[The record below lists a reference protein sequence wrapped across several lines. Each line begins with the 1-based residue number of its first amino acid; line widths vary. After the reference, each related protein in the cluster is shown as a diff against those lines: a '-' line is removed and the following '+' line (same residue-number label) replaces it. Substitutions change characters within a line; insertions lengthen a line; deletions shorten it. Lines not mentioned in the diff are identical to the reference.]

1 MRNCSAYSLLSP
13 ALVPPKRTH
22 VPCFGRSMVNG
33 FVGSDSSRYYW
44 IIEKASAPFHYL
56 VLTHGIFSMHDS
68 YSWMRVAARQAA
80 VAAAAIVVAASVPA
94 QTFPAK
100 PVRIISPYA
109 PGGLGDL
116 VPRAIA
122 AGLSEALGQQVIVE
136 NRPGQ
141 SAIVGTQHVKS
152 APPDGYTLLSVA
164 VTFARVPGVVKA
176 AGYDPRS
183 DFTGVSLVCRI
194 PQVLVVN
201 QAHPARTLQDLVAQ
215 AKAKPGEITYGSSG
229 NGSTG
234 HVAAELFMRATGTK
248 LTQVSYKGNAQALV
262 DVMGGQIAMMFDQVS
277 TSAAP
282 VRGAKLRALAV
293 TSRER
298 SSVLPEVPSL
308 HELGYT
314 GFDDVTWN
322 GIVAPAATPREVVNR
337 LHAAVAKALANPEM
351 KKKYAERGIDLAA
364 SASPEEFTQYIR
376 AEADAFLKLVKEAGI
391 QVE

>member
-1 MRNCSAYSLLSP
+1 MKSAVLALLLFLAGNACGQSC
-13 ALVPPKRTH
+13 A
-22 VPCFGRSMVNG
+22 
-33 FVGSDSSRYYW
+33 
-44 IIEKASAPFHYL
+44 
-56 VLTHGIFSMHDS
+56 
-68 YSWMRVAARQAA
+68 
-80 VAAAAIVVAASVPA
+80 
-94 QTFPAK
+94 AK
-100 PVRIISPYA
+100 PVRMILPLV
-109 PGGLGDL
+109 PGGNQDI
-116 VPRAIA
+116 VARAVA
-122 AGLSEALGQQVIVE
+122 EELSKSLGQQVIVE

-141 SAIVGTQHVKS
+141 SAIIGTQYVKS

-176 AGYDPRS
+176 ANYDPRS

-201 QAHPARTLQDLVAQ
+201 PAYPARTLQDLVEQ
-215 AKAKPGEITYGSSG
+215 AKAKPGEITYGSAG

-234 HVAAELFMRATGTK
+234 HVAAELFMRATGTR
-248 LTQVSYKGNAQALV
+248 LTQVSYKGNAQALI
-262 DVMGGQIAMMFDQVS
+262 DVLGGQIAMMFDQVS
-277 TSAAP
+277 TSAAHA
-282 VRGAKLRALAV
+282 RGAKLRALAV

-351 KKKYAERGIDLAA
+351 KKKYAERGIDLLA
-364 SASPEEFTQYIR
+364 SASPEEFTQYVR
-376 AEADAFLKLVKEAGI
+376 TEADAFVKLVKEAAI